1 MSTGPRASM
10 ILPSVIEVLA
20 HKLKLP
26 LAEVAQIA
34 QQAHIRTLN
43 KGEVLFKQ
51 GDVSQ
56 SFFIIASGQ
65 LKGQRRRPDGQLDLS
80 LLFSAGDIIGE
91 LGFFDQS
98 ARTLTISARKD
109 AVLLEIDQSVI
120 ESIGQ
125 RSAGIYQHLIRILVA
140 RFKHELGYSATVSTE
155 QTLVFQNLVRPQGLA
170 ESTEALFRT
179 TVSRLAQS
187 EPTFTVRWVAVDAH
201 DAIQASMPDAPDAVL
216 LAVCASTLQ
225 NQDWC
230 RRLEADLQALDELTP
245 VWILLVHEA
254 AWVEPNVAAR
264 LRSLCGPHSRVL
276 HLRQGQAQDYRR
288 AARIVLGLSRGLVL
302 GGGGARGFAHAGLF
316 KALDEAGI
324 EFDWV
329 GGTSMGALVGGLI
342 AQGQGADWVI
352 EQLSVHFKKGLPF
365 KFTDYWIP
373 RHGFIKSRAAD
384 QVYLKAFGQHMIEDL
399 PVPYYAVACN
409 LTLGTPQIFDT
420 GLQWQ
425 AVRASTSIPVVF
437 EPHVHQQQV
446 LVDGA
451 MLNNLPVDVMR
462 AQGVRRVIAVDVGME
477 EDISAHMAQGQAVVM
492 PGLVK
497 SMMRVIELGGL
508 EKARQ
513 ARHVCDLVIQPPI
526 QSIGLMEF
534 ERRAEI
540 IQLGY
545 EAGKLAIE
553 DILRRIEQSL

>member
-1 MSTGPRASM
+1 
-10 ILPSVIEVLA
+10 
-20 HKLKLP
+20 
-26 LAEVAQIA
+26 
-34 QQAHIRTLN
+34 
-43 KGEVLFKQ
+43 
-51 GDVSQ
+51 
-56 SFFIIASGQ
+56 
-65 LKGQRRRPDGQLDLS
+65 
-80 LLFSAGDIIGE
+80 
-91 LGFFDQS
+91 
-98 ARTLTISARKD
+98 
-109 AVLLEIDQSVI
+109 
-120 ESIGQ
+120 
-125 RSAGIYQHLIRILVA
+125 
-140 RFKHELGYSATVSTE
+140 
-155 QTLVFQNLVRPQGLA
+155 
-170 ESTEALFRT
+170 
-179 TVSRLAQS
+179 
-187 EPTFTVRWVAVDAH
+187 
-201 DAIQASMPDAPDAVL
+201 
-216 LAVCASTLQ
+216 
-225 NQDWC
+225 
-230 RRLEADLQALDELTP
+230 
-245 VWILLVHEA
+245 
-254 AWVEPNVAAR
+254 
-264 LRSLCGPHSRVL
+264 
-276 HLRQGQAQDYRR
+276 
-288 AARIVLGLSRGLVL
+288 
-302 GGGGARGFAHAGLF
+302 
-316 KALDEAGI
+316 
-324 EFDWV
+324 
-329 GGTSMGALVGGLI
+329 
-342 AQGQGADWVI
+342 
-352 EQLSVHFKKGLPF
+352 
-365 KFTDYWIP
+365 
-373 RHGFIKSRAAD
+373 
-384 QVYLKAFGQHMIEDL
+384 MIEDL